1 MTIETGHDPSVD
13 AVTAEER
20 AYDVLV
26 VGGGPA
32 GLSAALTLSRAR
44 RAVLVVDAGE
54 PRNARAGGVH
64 NYLGREGTPPA
75 ELLAIG
81 RVEVAGYGGEVV
93 TGTVT
98 AAERLDDA
106 QGVGDDVG
114 DGVGPRFR
122 VTLADGRTVRARRL
136 LVATGLVDEQP
147 DVPGVADRW
156 GRDVLHCPYCH
167 GWEVR
172 DQAVGVLATS
182 ELAVHQALMWRQ
194 WSPDVVLFRH
204 TAPDLTE
211 EQAEQ
216 LAARG
221 IAVVDGEVAGLEV
234 ADDRL
239 VGVRL
244 RSGEVVPR
252 QAVTV
257 ASRLAARAGLLAP
270 LGLRPVEARM
280 GELVIG
286 DRIEA
291 GPTGATS
298 VAGVWV
304 VGNVA
309 DVQAQ
314 VISSAASGVMT
325 AAALNADL
333 IAEDTRRAVEA
344 HRYQRVFSEQAWSDR
359 HRARGPAHPD
369 SDDPSPTLA
378 ATVVDL
384 PPGTALD
391 AGAGTG
397 ADACWLAAGG
407 WKVTAVDL
415 SKEALERAEA
425 RATRLGHD
433 ITWVHA
439 DLAVEPAPGTFDLV
453 TAHYLCLP
461 PAQRR
466 TLFAHLAAAVAPG
479 GTLLLVGHAPG
490 DSDGHAH
497 ARRDEHGD
505 GNENGHGSGHGH
517 GHGNGNGA
525 HGQSQ
530 THGHGHEHG
539 HDHDGPAHEAHG
551 GADGPRATV
560 PDPHPAEVAW
570 TAGDVAASLGPGWTI
585 ETAETRPF
593 AGVPGGHAATHDSIL
608 RARRDDLTPQ

>member
-1 MTIETGHDPSVD
+1 MTIETRYAASADAKAVD
-13 AVTAEER
+13 VGEADER
-20 AYDVLV
+20 EYDVVV

-44 RAVLVVDAGE
+44 RSVLVVDSGE
-54 PRNARAGGVH
+54 PRNVRADRVH
-64 NYLGREGTPPA
+64 NYLGRESTPPA

-81 RVEVAGYGGEVV
+81 RAEVASYGGEVV

-98 AAERLDDA
+98 AAERLDEGGNGGGGEHGSGGGEGA
-106 QGVGDDVG
+106 
-114 DGVGPRFR
+114 GPLFR
-122 VTLADGRTVRARRL
+122 VSLADGRTARARRL
-136 LVATGLVDEQP
+136 LVATGLVDELP
-147 DVPGVADRW
+147 DVPGLADRW
-156 GRDVLHCPYCH
+156 GRDVVHCPYCH

-172 DQAVGVLATS
+172 DQAIGVLATS
-182 ELAVHQALMWRQ
+182 PLGVHQALLWRQ
-194 WSPDVVLFRH
+194 LSQDVVLFRH

-211 EQAEQ
+211 DQAEQ

-221 IAVVDGEVAGLEV
+221 IPVVDGEVAALEV

-257 ASRLAARAGLLAP
+257 ASRLTARADLLAP
-270 LGLRPVEARM
+270 LGLRPAEARM
-280 GELVIG
+280 GDLVVG

-291 GPTGATS
+291 APTGATS

-304 VGNVA
+304 VGNVT

-314 VISSAASGVMT
+314 VISSAASGVTT
-325 AAALNADL
+325 AAALNGDL

-344 HRYQRVFSEQAWSDR
+344 YRYDRVFGERAWSER
-359 HRARGPAHPD
+359 HRARAAAGPEI
-369 SDDPSPTLA
+369 DDPSPVLA
-378 ATVVDL
+378 AMTASL

-397 ADACWLAAGG
+397 ADACWLAARG

-415 SKEALERAEA
+415 SRAALERAEA

-433 ITWVHA
+433 VTWLHA
-439 DLAVEPAPGTFDLV
+439 DLAVEPAPGTYDLV
-453 TAHYLCLP
+453 TANYLCLP

-466 TLFAHLAAAVAPG
+466 PLFAHLAAAVAPG

-490 DSDGHAH
+490 D
-497 ARRDEHGD
+497 
-505 GNENGHGSGHGH
+505 GHGH
-517 GHGNGNGA
+517 GHGDGESVK
-525 HGQSQ
+525 GQSQ
-530 THGHGHEHG
+530 GQGHPHEHEHEHEHGHGHGHG
-539 HDHDGPAHEAHG
+539 ESSPKGHG
-551 GADGPRATV
+551 GVGDPRTTA
-560 PDPHPAEVAW
+560 PDPHLAEVAW
-570 TAGDVAASLGPGWTI
+570 VAGDVASSLGPGWII

-593 AGVPGGHAATHDSIL
+593 AGSPGGHAPTHDSIL
-608 RARRDDLTPQ
+608 RARRDDRTTQ